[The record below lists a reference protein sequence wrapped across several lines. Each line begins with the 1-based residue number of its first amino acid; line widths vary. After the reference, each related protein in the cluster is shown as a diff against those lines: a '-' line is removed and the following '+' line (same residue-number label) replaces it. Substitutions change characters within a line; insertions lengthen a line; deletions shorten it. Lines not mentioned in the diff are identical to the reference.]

1 MKMLTTIAAGVI
13 LNVGFGSAV
22 ARAQYAPSFEPRGSY
37 GQSSGAWQAQR
48 IVRQAYLD
56 ILGREPDRSGLRQY
70 TDAMLNRGWS
80 EAEVRRSLR
89 ESDEYRTL
97 ARRNYRQGYGSG
109 DAYRYGNSD
118 AYRYGNS
125 DANRYGNGYD
135 ARAESI
141 VRRAYRDALGREP
154 DPWGMRE
161 YTRRVVQ
168 DGWTESDVERA
179 ISQGYE
185 YRRR

>member
-1 MKMLTTIAAGVI
+1 MPTTIAAGLI
-13 LNVGFGSAV
+13 LNVAFGSAI
-22 ARAQYAPSFEPRGSY
+22 ARAQYPPSFEPRGAY
-37 GQSSGAWQAQR
+37 RQSSGAWQAER

-56 ILGREPDRSGLRQY
+56 ILRREPDRSGLRQY

-80 EAEVRRSLR
+80 EEEVRRSLL

-97 ARRNYRQGYGSG
+97 ARRGHRRGYGND
-109 DAYRYGNSD
+109 DAY
-118 AYRYGNS
+118 
-125 DANRYGNGYD
+125 RYGNGYD
-135 ARAESI
+135 ARAEAI

-161 YTRRVVQ
+161 YTRRVVR

-179 ISQGYE
+179 ISLSYE